1 MSDST
6 SRYSNRSNPYIQS
19 MRSFV
24 DLHTHSNASD
34 GRSTPTEVIALADRI
49 GLAAVALTDH
59 DTTAGLAEARTAAE
73 SFGDLNFVP
82 GIELSA
88 MFSSGSLH
96 ILGLGIDEKAPELS
110 ALTRNLIEAR
120 NQRNPK
126 IIARLRELGMDVEFS
141 DVLAVMSDSPTST
154 GDRVVGRM
162 HIAEALRRKGYVHST
177 AEAFKRY
184 LGDTGSAFV
193 DKERL
198 APREVIEPIHRAGGL
213 AILAHPVHLD
223 YGNSA
228 QLTLMIRRLVDAGID
243 GLEVVH
249 PDHSPLQSRTCL
261 QLARRLGLVAT
272 GGSDY
277 HGQAKPHV
285 RLGRPRLPLNLLGDK
300 LKQRLLG

>member
-1 MSDST
+1 
-6 SRYSNRSNPYIQS
+6 
-19 MRSFV
+19 MRTFV

-34 GRSTPTEVIALADRI
+34 GRSTPTEVIALAE
-49 GLAAVALTDH
+49 GMQLAAMAITDH
-59 DTTAGLAEARTAAE
+59 DTTAGLAEARSAAE
-73 SFGDLNFVP
+73 DFADLQFVP

-88 MFSSGSLH
+88 KFSSGTLH
-96 ILGLGIDEKAPELS
+96 ILGLGIDEKAPDLH
-110 ALTRNLIEAR
+110 ALTRDLVEAR
-120 NQRNPK
+120 NQRNPQ
-126 IIARLRELGMDVEFS
+126 IIARLQELAMDIEFS
-141 DVLAVMSDSPTST
+141 EVLAVMSGSPTSVK
-154 GDRVVGRM
+154 DRVVGRM

-198 APREVIEPIHRAGGL
+198 TPREVIDPIHQAGGV
-213 AILAHPVHLD
+213 AILAHPVHLA
-223 YGNSA
+223 YENSA

-249 PDHSPLQSRTCL
+249 PDHSPFQTRECL
-261 QLARRLGLVAT
+261 QLARRLGLMVT

-285 RLGRPRLPLNLLGDK
+285 RLGYPRVPLALLGDK
-300 LKQRLLG
+300 LKQRLLGEFQ

>member
-1 MSDST
+1 
-6 SRYSNRSNPYIQS
+6 

-34 GRSTPTEVIALADRI
+34 GRKTPTEVIALADSI
-49 GLAAVALTDH
+49 ELAAVAITDH
-59 DTTAGLAEARTAAE
+59 DTTAGLAEARAAAE
-73 SFGDLNFVP
+73 NYSDLHFVP

-96 ILGLGIDEKAPELS
+96 ILGLGIDEHAPTLS
-110 ALTRNLIEAR
+110 ALTRDLVDAR

-126 IIARLRELGMDVEFS
+126 IIARLGELGMGIELA
-141 DVLAVMSDSPTST
+141 DVLAVMSGSPTSIK
-154 GDRVVGRM
+154 GRVVGRM

-177 AEAFKRY
+177 AEAFDRY
-184 LGDTGSAFV
+184 LGNKGEAFV
-193 DKERL
+193 DKEKIT
-198 APREVIEPIHRAGGL
+198 AREVIEAIHQSGGL
-213 AILAHPVHLD
+213 AILAHPVHLT

-228 QLTLMIRRLVDAGID
+228 QLALMVRRLVDAGID
-243 GLEVVH
+243 GLEDVH
-249 PDHSPLQSRTCL
+249 PDHSPFQTRTFL
-261 QLARRLGLVAT
+261 QLARRLGLVVT

-285 RLGRPRLPLNLLGDK
+285 RLGNPRVPLNLLGDK